1 MMGFR
6 SAAGAMLAW
15 LGVAI
20 FGALAFPPSALALEF
35 SKNPDEAENENAI
48 LAKGDVTPDDAFRFQ
63 TYLSKLPQKPLIVL
77 YLDSTGG
84 SIQGSMALGRV
95 VNEARI
101 RTFVTGPSAK
111 CNSACT
117 NIFLAGRDRETGT
130 PYRVKGTA
138 NVIGFH
144 NFVPVLEE
152 KPYTAKDA
160 ANVMARAQNTIY
172 SLANFYQEIDADLE
186 LLGLGLKQ
194 KDIYRLQ
201 NQDALR
207 YGIHV
212 LDSKTN
218 ELIRSE
224 TYTRFVKP

>member
-1 MMGFR
+1 MIR
-6 SAAGAMLAW
+6 LRRRALA
-15 LGVAI
+15 LLTCLVTCL
-20 FGALAFPPSALALEF
+20 GALACASGALAMDF
-35 SKNPDEAENENAI
+35 SKNPVEAENENAI
-48 LAKGDVTPDDAFRFQ
+48 LAKGKIEADDAFRFQ
-63 TYLSKLPQKPLIVL
+63 TYLSKLPQKAVTSL

-84 SIQGSMALGRV
+84 SVQGAMALGRV

-101 RTFVTGPSAK
+101 RTYVTGASAR

-117 NIFLAGRDRETGT
+117 NIFIAGRDAETGK
-130 PYRVKGTA
+130 PYRVKGSA
-138 NVIGFH
+138 NAIGFH
-144 NFVPVLEE
+144 NFVPTLED

-160 ANVMARAQNTIY
+160 VNIMARAQRTIY
-172 SLANFYQEIDADLE
+172 SLADFYQDVDADLE

-194 KDIYRLQ
+194 KDIFLLP
-201 NQDALR
+201 NSDALR

-218 ELIRSE
+218 ELVRSE

>member
-1 MMGFR
+1 MIR
-6 SAAGAMLAW
+6 LRRRALALLTCLVTC
-15 LGVAI
+15 LGTLACAS
-20 FGALAFPPSALALEF
+20 GALAMDF
-35 SKNPDEAENENAI
+35 SKNPVEAENENAI
-48 LAKGDVTPDDAFRFQ
+48 LAKGKIEADDAFRFQ
-63 TYLSKLPQKPLIVL
+63 TYLSKLPQKAITSL

-84 SIQGSMALGRV
+84 SVQGAMALGRV

-101 RTFVTGPSAK
+101 RTYVTGASAR

-117 NIFLAGRDRETGT
+117 NIFIAGRDAETGK
-130 PYRVKGTA
+130 PYRVKGSA
-138 NVIGFH
+138 NAIGFH
-144 NFVPVLEE
+144 NFVPTLED

-160 ANVMARAQNTIY
+160 VNIMARAQRTIY
-172 SLANFYQEIDADLE
+172 SLADFYQDVDADLE

-194 KDIYRLQ
+194 KDIFLLP
-201 NQDALR
+201 NSDALR

-218 ELIRSE
+218 ELVRSE